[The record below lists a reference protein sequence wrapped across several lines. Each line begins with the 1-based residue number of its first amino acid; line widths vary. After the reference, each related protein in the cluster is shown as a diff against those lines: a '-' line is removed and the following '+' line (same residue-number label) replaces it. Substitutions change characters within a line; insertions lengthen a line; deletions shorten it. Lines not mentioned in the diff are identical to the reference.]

1 MQSFSGVFLGSRWK
15 RRHGGLRCGSAVS
28 RLTRSFGGGGGW
40 QGAPRAMQMG
50 GCAAKG
56 PHGGTGIAKLGKQ
69 SEQFVLPELSGLE
82 ILLRKQHYLIGSV
95 TGNSYLQN

>member
-1 MQSFSGVFLGSRWK
+1 MAGSSTG
-15 RRHGGLRCGSAVS
+15 HADGGLCSGRSPRG
-28 RLTRSFGGGGGW
+28 TR
-40 QGAPRAMQMG
+40 
-50 GCAAKG
+50 
-56 PHGGTGIAKLGKQ
+56 IAKLGKQ